1 MATDETGY
9 RDIKIIMELK
19 NGHFGELQLQ
29 HQFMKEAKDLAHPL
43 YKMIRITEGTLE
55 LDPRKLDPLPDA
67 MDDAYAGFKKE
78 LKVHKKFI
86 QKLIKDLDADK
97 IIDITPNMESMMEDI
112 SAKLYGT
119 AAKKAMSNEF
129 KNVYQ
134 MHSRKLAK
142 SKAKISSK
150 GPQR

>member
-1 MATDETGY
+1 M
-9 RDIKIIMELK
+9 
-19 NGHFGELQLQ
+19 GH
-29 HQFMKEAKDLAHPL
+29 EA
-43 YKMIRITEGTLE
+43 YEGFE
-55 LDPRKLDPLPDA
+55 
-67 MDDAYAGFKKE
+67 KE

-97 IIDITPNMESMMEDI
+97 IIDITPNMESMMEEI

-134 MHSRKLAK
+134 MHSGKLGK
-142 SKAKISSK
+142 S
-150 GPQR
+150 